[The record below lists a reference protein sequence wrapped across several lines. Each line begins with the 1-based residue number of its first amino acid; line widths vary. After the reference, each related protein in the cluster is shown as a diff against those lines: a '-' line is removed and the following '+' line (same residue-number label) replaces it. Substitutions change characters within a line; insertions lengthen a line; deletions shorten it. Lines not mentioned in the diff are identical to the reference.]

1 MERKK
6 AELVELTK
14 TKEEMDMALANS
26 PLKRQT
32 SKEEIWNILLF
43 SISSGLEFFF

>member
-32 SKEEIWNILLF
+32 SKEIWNILLF
-43 SISSGLEFFF
+43 SISFVLEFFF